1 MYSIKELGFADYYYL
16 DNDKIYNSR
25 TKRHQK
31 GNNYSYLLVTTDR
44 KKKKIT
50 IKEIYRKLFNK
61 VFCIDNIELL
71 ENEVFKEIKGTEG
84 LYYVSNKGRVKS
96 YNGYKAIILKP
107 TITKKNYAR
116 LQICINGVRYNKFVH
131 SLVANAFLEQ
141 TSDIRH
147 EVHHIDFNSLNNN
160 ANNLKFL
167 SREEHRKIHNKKRR
181 KNYEFCKSENSVY

>member
-31 GNNYSYLLVTTDR
+31 GNNYSYKLVTAEG
-44 KKKKIT
+44 KQKKIT
-50 IKEIYRKLFNK
+50 IKEIYKRLFNK

-71 ENEVFKEIKGTEG
+71 ENEVFKEIQGTQG

-96 YNGYKAIILKP
+96 YNGYTAIILKP

-167 SREEHRKIHNKKRR
+167 SR
-181 KNYEFCKSENSVY
+181 